1 MNTIP
6 KARLDKLI
14 PMAQEV
20 ISSVGIAQNN
30 EVPKSFH
37 GYISSFGA
45 DMVQTSPLAAAIFFQ
60 QDEPKNKEEGEEET
74 SDSEKRTLEKRYLI
88 PKAIL
93 QLMRKEKAIG
103 EKYEKLSQYI
113 IDKSSDGIIP
123 NSVVYDII
131 AAAIALKIALRTF
144 KIKKKDGEAQ

>member
-14 PMAQEV
+14 PMAQE
-20 ISSVGIAQNN
+20 IITSVGIAQNN

-60 QDEPKNKEEGEEET
+60 QNEDDEDNQ
-74 SDSEKRTLEKRYLI
+74 RTQEKRYLI
-88 PKAIL
+88 PRAIL
-93 QLMRKEKAIG
+93 ALIRKEKG
-103 EKYEKLSQYI
+103 VNQSGGKLSKYI
-113 IDKSSDGIIP
+113 IDKSSDGNLP

-144 KIKKKDGEAQ
+144 KKKENG

>member
-6 KARLDKLI
+6 KARLDRLI
-14 PMAQEV
+14 PLAQG
-20 ISSVGIAQNN
+20 IITSVGIAQNN

-45 DMVQTSPLAAAIFFQ
+45 DMVQTSPLAAAIFFEQ
-60 QDEPKNKEEGEEET
+60 NADNKE
-74 SDSEKRTLEKRYLI
+74 DQRTEADRHLI
-88 PKAIL
+88 PEAIL
-93 QLMRKEKAIG
+93 ALIRKEKG
-103 EKYEKLSQYI
+103 LNQSDGKLSQYI
-113 IDKSSDGIIP
+113 IAKSSNGITP

-144 KIKKKDGEAQ
+144 KKKENG